1 VQARN
6 LGLGDRWQEVCA
18 AYATANQLVGDI
30 VKVTPSSKVVGD
42 LALFLVTNKLTADDV
57 MSARTPLA
65 FPQSV
70 VEMMQGY
77 LGVPEGGW
85 PKAFQERVLKSAH
98 AEPIVGRPGAA
109 IPSADFSAA
118 AEDIHT
124 KTRRDPSDDD
134 VLSYLLYPQVYLD
147 FQKHVMQ
154 FGDTSKIPTPQ
165 FFYGLQPGEETSI
178 EIERGKTLFVKY
190 LTTGEVREDGTRTVF
205 FELNGQPRAVTV
217 ADRTVAAT
225 VKRHPKADPE
235 DASHVAAPMPG
246 KVSAVAVHGGQ
257 AVKAGERLV
266 SMEAMK
272 METAIY
278 SPRDARVGE
287 IFVEPGTVVESRDL
301 LLTLT

>member
-1 VQARN
+1 
-6 LGLGDRWQEVCA
+6 
-18 AYATANQLVGDI
+18 
-30 VKVTPSSKVVGD
+30 
-42 LALFLVTNKLTADDV
+42 
-57 MSARTPLA
+57 MPLA
-65 FPQSV
+65 FPRSV

-77 LGVPEGGW
+77 LGQPEGGW
-85 PKAFQERVLKSAH
+85 PKAFQEVVLRSSH

-109 IPSADFSAA
+109 IPPADFSAA
-118 AEDIHT
+118 ADEIQA
-124 KTRRDPSDDD
+124 KTRRDAGEDD

-147 FQKHVMQ
+147 FQKHVLQ
-154 FGDTSKIPTPQ
+154 FGDTSKIPTSQ

-217 ADRTVAAT
+217 ADRSVAGS

-235 DASHVAAPMPG
+235 NAAHIAAPMPG
-246 KVSAVAVHGGQ
+246 KVSAVAVRRGQ
-257 AVKAGERLV
+257 SVKAGERLV
-266 SMEAMK
+266 SIEAMK

-278 SPRDARVGE
+278 SPGDAVVGE

-301 LLTLT
+301 LLKLET